1 MHVICYSFS
10 VPNRISF
17 ALSRFFSPTSVSFTY
32 FCPMNPE
39 LILTLIIIIFLASW
53 ILGRVLSWLNMRSH
67 DSDVPDE
74 LEGEVDPEEYERS
87 HDYHRANYR
96 LGWIESILSLV
107 LILFLLL
114 SGGFGWLDA
123 QLRQITEHFILL
135 PLLYFGVLGFASDLL
150 SLPFQLYHTFG
161 IEERFGFNKSTV
173 ATFWMDKLKGYLLSI
188 IIGGGVLSVFL
199 WLVQELGQGFWIWFW
214 IFATVFMIVMNLFYT
229 SWLLPIFN
237 KLTPLEDDKLRE
249 AIENYA
255 QKVEFPLTNILVMDG
270 SRRSSK
276 ANAFF
281 SGLGKRKKVV
291 LFDTLIEQLEQ
302 DELVAV
308 LAHEVGH
315 YKKRHIIT
323 GLVLG
328 TLQTGLML
336 FILSLFIDSP
346 ELSLALGGDQLA
358 VHLNLLAFG
367 LLYSPISTLLGIG
380 MNIVSRRHE
389 YQADHYAADTYAA
402 EPLGSALIELH
413 LNTLSNLTPHPA
425 YVFVNYSHPPL
436 VRRLRALEEY

>member
-1 MHVICYSFS
+1 MS
-10 VPNRISF
+10 
-17 ALSRFFSPTSVSFTY
+17 
-32 FCPMNPE
+32 PE

-67 DSDVPDE
+67 DLTVPE
-74 LEGEVDPEEYERS
+74 EVEGEVDPEEYERS
-87 HDYHRANYR
+87 HAYHRANYR
-96 LGWIESILSLV
+96 LGWMESVLSLV

-123 QLRQITEHFILL
+123 QLRQVTDHFILL

-150 SLPFQLYHTFG
+150 SLPFQLYQTFG

-188 IIGGGVLSVFL
+188 IIGGGVLAVFL

-214 IFATVFMIVMNLFYT
+214 VFATVFMIVMNLFYT

-237 KLTPLEDDKLRE
+237 KLTPLEDDELRK

-291 LFDTLIEQLEQ
+291 LFDTLIEQLKQ
-302 DELVAV
+302 KELVAV

-315 YKKRHIIT
+315 YKKQHIIT

-328 TLQTGLML
+328 ILQTGLML

-358 VHLNLLAFG
+358 IHLNLLAFG

-389 YQADHYAADTYAA
+389 YQADRFAA
-402 EPLGSALIELH
+402 ETYDAESLGSALIELH

-436 VRRLRALEEY
+436 VQRLRALEEEKD